1 MQESRNVL
9 RVTVDVPGAGE
20 VNFHCTHL
28 DHLDEGLRM
37 KQVDSI
43 LRSAD
48 GHHILA
54 GGLNALDPTDYSTD
68 HWANIVKV

>member
-1 MQESRNVL
+1 MHESSNVL

-28 DHLDEGLRM
+28 DHLDDSLRM
-37 KQVDSI
+37 KQVNSI

-54 GGLNALDPTDYSTD
+54 ARPQRAGLHRLLR
-68 HWANIVKV
+68 